1 MPEAQRVFTEAPS
14 VETPERPTI
23 PPTPFICRLI
33 IFSQE
38 GQSIVVNFSIK
49 VINILFSIC

>member
-38 GQSIVVNFSIK
+38 GQSIVVNFGIK